1 MGSTLFRDAWEHKED
16 TEAIHRLTQTVAD
29 EEKLSLKE
37 EVMSNEEDENDQA
50 NATTDEL
57 DSSQDASF
65 VLKPLKSSSMDN
77 LAYEP
82 LISQQAP
89 IPARRS
95 SAHPTPPASLPSK
108 TISSAGSS
116 IENLTSDGGHG
127 TPMSNWSADS
137 AEFRS
142 TETPR
147 TSPTAGLLENEV
159 YPAYNEQGDCPG
171 DCPLER
177 STPPVPQVSHL
188 YPSPTTP
195 TSPPVGS

>member
-1 MGSTLFRDAWEHKED
+1 MG
-16 TEAIHRLTQTVAD
+16 
-29 EEKLSLKE
+29 
-37 EVMSNEEDENDQA
+37 
-50 NATTDEL
+50 
-57 DSSQDASF
+57 
-65 VLKPLKSSSMDN
+65 
-77 LAYEP
+77 
-82 LISQQAP
+82 
-89 IPARRS
+89 
-95 SAHPTPPASLPSK
+95 
-108 TISSAGSS
+108 
-116 IENLTSDGGHG
+116 
-127 TPMSNWSADS
+127 SADS

-195 TSPPVGS
+195 TSPPVTGPGKLNPDLLNRVAAGIKIQPQSSARSSSSITPPSNQHSPRNDEYLMMRSSQPSRYGGTQVLPPLGGLSLKPSTTAATDPLKQTPTLEPLREERSSPVTARESNTNRFYASHGRSSKYPS